1 MIGKIQERRWA
12 AVFLVPSFLL
22 LLAFVFWPM
31 VYSAIMS
38 FFDWDPLKGASFT
51 GLRNY
56 IKLAKDDLWWDSVIN
71 TLYYIV
77 LNVPLII
84 VFALMMSEVVVSFVK
99 RSPVLSKV
107 LRSTYFLPSV
117 LSLVATSIAWRYMMN
132 TNTGSINGILV
143 KLGLDP
149 VGWFTN
155 ADIAMLSIVIITIWR
170 WAGYYMVMLVAGR
183 MGISEEYYEAAS
195 IDGASRSR
203 QFFSITLPLLRP
215 ILYVIALMSIIGS
228 FQEFDLFYMIT
239 SGGPGTSTYVT
250 GYYLYQ
256 SAFFSRKMGYA
267 CAMAVILFIF
277 VFLLT
282 LAQSKLSNRLGE

>member
-51 GLRNY
+51 GLKNY

-84 VFALMMSEVVVSFVK
+84 VFTLMMSEVVVSFVK

>member
-1 MIGKIQERRWA
+1 MIGKLHERRWA
-12 AVFLVPSFLL
+12 TAFLIPSFLL

-51 GLRNY
+51 GLKNY
-56 IKLAKDDLWWDSVIN
+56 TKLAGDDLWWDSVIN
-71 TLYYIV
+71 TLYYII

-84 VFALMMSEVVVSFVK
+84 VFALIMSEVVVSFVK
-99 RSPVLSKV
+99 RSPFWSKV
-107 LRSTYFLPSV
+107 LRSIYFLPSV

-132 TNTGSINGILV
+132 TNTGSINGILAE
-143 KLGLDP
+143 LGLDP

-155 ADIAMLSIVIITIWR
+155 ADIAMLSIVTITTWR

-195 IDGASRSR
+195 IDGASKCR

-267 CAMAVILFIF
+267 CAMAVILFVF

-282 LAQSKLSNRLGE
+282 LAQSKLSNRLGD

>member
-1 MIGKIQERRWA
+1 MANKIQERRWA
-12 AVFLVPSFLL
+12 AAFLVPSFLL
-22 LLAFVFWPM
+22 LLAFVFYPM
-31 VYSAIMS
+31 IYSAIMS
-38 FFDWDPLKGASFT
+38 FFNWDPLKGAEYI
-51 GLRNY
+51 GLKNF
-56 IKLAKDDLWWDSVIN
+56 IKLAKDDLWWDSVLN

-84 VFALMMSEVVVSFVK
+84 VFALIMSEVVVAFAKKSK
-99 RSPVLSKV
+99 VLSKA
-107 LRSTYFLPSV
+107 LRSVYFLPSV

-132 TNTGSINGILV
+132 TNTGSINGILAR
-143 KLGLDP
+143 LSLEP

-155 ADIAMLSIVIITIWR
+155 SKIAMIAIVIITTWR

-195 IDGASRSR
+195 IDGASPLK
-203 QFFSITLPLLRP
+203 QFFSITLPLISP
-215 ILYVIALMSIIGS
+215 IIYVIALMSVIGS

-250 GYYLYQ
+250 GFYLYQ

-282 LAQSKLSNRLGE
+282 MAQSKITNRLGE

>member
-51 GLRNY
+51 GLKNY